1 MTALLAAAASPSGS
15 ATVHVALFVLVSVV
29 VALVT
34 SAIRIGEA
42 RQIAVETR
50 KFFVT
55 IVLVIASFAVFVE
68 ALSWVFLR
76 R

>member
-1 MTALLAAAASPSGS
+1 MMAVLAAAASPSGS
-15 ATVHVALFVLVSVV
+15 VVVHVSLFLLVSLV
-29 VALVT
+29 VAFVT
-34 SAIRIGEA
+34 SAIRVGDVQ
-42 RQIAVETR
+42 QILVETR

-55 IVLVIASFAVFVE
+55 IILVIAAFAVFVE